1 MQQIIVVLVFIGA
14 VAYLGK
20 VIYNHFTVKSNCASG
35 CGKCNTLDV
44 KKIEEQFKARSI
56 RN

>member
-1 MQQIIVVLVFIGA
+1 MQQILVLLIFIGA

-20 VIYNHFTVKSNCASG
+20 IIYNHFTTQSNCSSG
-35 CGKCNTLDV
+35 CGKCNSIDI
-44 KKIEEQFKARSI
+44 KKIEEQFKADSL